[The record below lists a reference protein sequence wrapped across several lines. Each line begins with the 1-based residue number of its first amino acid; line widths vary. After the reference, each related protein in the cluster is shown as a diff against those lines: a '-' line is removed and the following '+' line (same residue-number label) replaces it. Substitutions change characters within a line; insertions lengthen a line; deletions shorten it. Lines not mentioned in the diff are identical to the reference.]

1 MNSLKDRCGNR
12 NFQIN
17 WKEYKKRGGKTWYIH
32 FYGEFPIIELFIQDV
47 MRTSILWY
55 LKIIQTTSSKQNY
68 EGHGSL
74 WYFTGSN
81 EGKFYILLLRRS
93 SFFQLSNSTEK
104 KQNQPCKWS
113 LFSTAKT
120 LNFKKIKY
128 LEINSWKLEFFLIAL
143 YL

>member
-1 MNSLKDRCGNR
+1 
-12 NFQIN
+12 
-17 WKEYKKRGGKTWYIH
+17 
-32 FYGEFPIIELFIQDV
+32 

-93 SFFQLSNSTEK
+93 SFFQLTNSKEK